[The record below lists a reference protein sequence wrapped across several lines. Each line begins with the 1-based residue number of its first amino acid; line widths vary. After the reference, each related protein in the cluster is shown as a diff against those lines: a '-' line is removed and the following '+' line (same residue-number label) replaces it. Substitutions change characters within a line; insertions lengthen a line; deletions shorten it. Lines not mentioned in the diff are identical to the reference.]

1 MSLLRGIGNVLV
13 YVIFYILYLFLSIL
27 LNFRW
32 NIIISGTLMIIFFII
47 VTRQG
52 INIFKRYKGKIIKIK
67 ILSFILNI
75 MMLFII
81 FISILVLKDFY
92 KLEDKGVALYAIAL
106 KTEGES
112 EEYNSKFKVLDY
124 KNNKIFYTEEQES
137 IIELIKEYINEANKK
152 NKNIFGNFDLS
163 TLSIKLDY
171 DKNVFHKRG
180 NNYKV
185 GGYYLVDANSMYL
198 SVEDPYIDVLKGYDL
213 LYDFD
218 FKETFLH
225 EYTHHVVYEFM
236 EKNNIDESKVPIWF
250 IEGISEY
257 VGNLGNSLYEPQ
269 KIIEFEKLTDY
280 DNWNESISEVDV
292 YTQSNYA
299 VSKIANQNGNI
310 AIKNILLNI
319 KNMNFN
325 EAFKK
330 VTGTEF
336 KEFEYNF
343 IKDFNNGFIEYND
356 LVQYT
361 DNYNI
366 NDETRVKCYEKY
378 LEKNN
383 VISAYETLAN
393 IYANRLNNYEKAK
406 STLKKCIENNP
417 SSPEAWRYLAL
428 LYDEKGE
435 KSLAE
440 EAFNKEKELLNK

>member
-1 MSLLRGIGNVLV
+1 MSLLRGIGNILV

-75 MMLFII
+75 MMLFMI

-171 DKNVFHKRG
+171 DKNVFHKRS

-225 EYTHHVVYEFM
+225 EYTHHIVYEFM
-236 EKNNIDESKVPIWF
+236 KKNNIDESKVPIWF
-250 IEGISEY
+250 IEGVSEY

-356 LVQYT
+356 LVQYI
-361 DNYNI
+361 DDYNI

-406 STLKKCIENNP
+406 ATLKKCIENNP

>member
-1 MSLLRGIGNVLV
+1 MSLLRGIGNILV
-13 YVIFYILYLFLSIL
+13 YVIFYILYLFLSIS

-75 MMLFII
+75 MMLFMI
-81 FISILVLKDFY
+81 FISILVFKDFY

-198 SVEDPYIDVLKGYDL
+198 SVEDPYMDVLRGYDL

-236 EKNNIDESKVPIWF
+236 EKNNIDESEVPIWF

-257 VGNLGNSLYEPQ
+257 VSNLGNSLYEPQ

-280 DNWNESISEVDV
+280 NNWNESISEVDV

>member
-1 MSLLRGIGNVLV
+1 MSLLRGIGNILV

-75 MMLFII
+75 MMLFMI

-236 EKNNIDESKVPIWF
+236 EKNNIDESEVPIWF

-257 VGNLGNSLYEPQ
+257 VSNLGNSLYEPQ

-280 DNWNESISEVDV
+280 NNWNESISEVDV

-356 LVQYT
+356 LVQYI
-361 DNYNI
+361 DDYNI

>member
-75 MMLFII
+75 MMLFMI

-236 EKNNIDESKVPIWF
+236 EKNNIDESEVPIWF

-356 LVQYT
+356 LVQYI
-361 DNYNI
+361 DDYNI

-383 VISAYETLAN
+383 IISAYETLAN

-406 STLKKCIENNP
+406 ATLKKCIENNP

>member
-75 MMLFII
+75 MMLFMI

-92 KLEDKGVALYAIAL
+92 KLEDKGVALYAIVL

-171 DKNVFHKRG
+171 DKNVFHKRS

-225 EYTHHVVYEFM
+225 EYTHHIVYEFM
-236 EKNNIDESKVPIWF
+236 KKNNIDESKVPIWF
-250 IEGISEY
+250 IEGVSEY

-280 DNWNESISEVDV
+280 NNWNESISEVDV

-356 LVQYT
+356 LVQYI
-361 DNYNI
+361 DDYNI

-383 VISAYETLAN
+383 IISAYETLAN

-406 STLKKCIENNP
+406 ATLKKCIENNP

>member
-1 MSLLRGIGNVLV
+1 MSLLRGIGNILV
-13 YVIFYILYLFLSIL
+13 YVIFYILYLFLSIS

-75 MMLFII
+75 MMLFMI

-171 DKNVFHKRG
+171 DKNVFHKRS

-225 EYTHHVVYEFM
+225 EYTHHIVYEFM
-236 EKNNIDESKVPIWF
+236 KKNNIDESKVPIWF
-250 IEGISEY
+250 IEGVSEY
-257 VGNLGNSLYEPQ
+257 VGNLGNSLYAPR

-280 DNWNESISEVDV
+280 NNWNESISEVDV

>member
-75 MMLFII
+75 MMLFMI

-225 EYTHHVVYEFM
+225 EYTHHIVYEFM
-236 EKNNIDESKVPIWF
+236 EKNNIDESEVPIWF

-280 DNWNESISEVDV
+280 NNWNESISEVDV

>member
-1 MSLLRGIGNVLV
+1 MSLLRGIGNILV

-75 MMLFII
+75 MMLFMI

-198 SVEDPYIDVLKGYDL
+198 SVEDPYMDVLRGYDL

-236 EKNNIDESKVPIWF
+236 EKNNIDESEVPIWF

-257 VGNLGNSLYEPQ
+257 VSNLGNSLYEPQ

-280 DNWNESISEVDV
+280 NNWNESISEVDV

-356 LVQYT
+356 LVQYI
-361 DNYNI
+361 DDYNI

-406 STLKKCIENNP
+406 ATLKKCIENNP

>member
-52 INIFKRYKGKIIKIK
+52 INVFKRYKGKIIKIK

-75 MMLFII
+75 MMLFMI

-171 DKNVFHKRG
+171 DKNVFHKRS

-225 EYTHHVVYEFM
+225 EYTHHIVYEFM
-236 EKNNIDESKVPIWF
+236 KKNNIDESKVPIWF
-250 IEGISEY
+250 IEGVSEY

-280 DNWNESISEVDV
+280 NNWNESISEVDV

-356 LVQYT
+356 LVQYI
-361 DNYNI
+361 DDYNI

-383 VISAYETLAN
+383 IISAYETLAN

-406 STLKKCIENNP
+406 ATLKKCIENNP

>member
-75 MMLFII
+75 MMLFMI

-236 EKNNIDESKVPIWF
+236 EKNNIDESEVPIWF

-257 VGNLGNSLYEPQ
+257 VSNLGNSLYEPQ

-310 AIKNILLNI
+310 AIKNILLNT
-319 KNMNFN
+319 KNVNFN

-336 KEFEYNF
+336 KDFEYNF

-356 LVQYT
+356 LLQYT

-383 VISAYETLAN
+383 IISAYEILSN
-393 IYANRLNNYEKAK
+393 IYFNRLNNYEKAK
-406 STLKKCIENNP
+406 ATLKKCIENNP

>member
-75 MMLFII
+75 MMLFMI

-225 EYTHHVVYEFM
+225 EYTHHIVYEFM
-236 EKNNIDESKVPIWF
+236 KKNNIDESKVPIWF
-250 IEGISEY
+250 IEGVSEY

-280 DNWNESISEVDV
+280 NNWNESISEVDV